1 MFQKPL
7 FPTIVINGKDNYEA
21 VKAEI
26 LQNEFNDELRKKI
39 DEELELLSENI
50 FVNQTMAG
58 TQDSEETLT
67 LSKYNK
73 EKFSSN
79 FSRFKSNLVKFK

>member
-1 MFQKPL
+1 M
-7 FPTIVINGKDNYEA
+7 VINGKDNYEA

-39 DEELELLSENI
+39 DEELDLLSENI
-50 FVNQTMAG
+50 FVNHTMAG
-58 TQDSEETLT
+58 TQDSEEPLS

-79 FSRFKSNLVKFK
+79 FSRFKSNLVKF